1 MGKTIIEKIFSK
13 KAGYE
18 VSAGQSIVCEVDQI
32 MTNDAS
38 GPLSIS
44 IMKEH
49 GREIVANPS
58 KISIFMDHYTPCPNS
73 QVAGLQQS
81 IMDFQQKNPGIRVTT
96 TGYGIC
102 HHLMDEF
109 GLVAPGRLIVGGDSH
124 STTYGFLNAAGIG
137 VGSTDIAI
145 AMITGKLW
153 FKVPDTI
160 RVDFMGSMRKGVS
173 GKDVALYLVNR
184 IGPNGGSSRAVEF
197 GGSGIANLPI
207 NDRKT
212 ICNLMAECGAKCGIM
227 PYDEIAEQYCIERG
241 IDHANP
247 VAPDADCV
255 YAERFLVDL
264 DAIEPVIAVPHN
276 VHTIKTVREL
286 TGTPIHMAM
295 LGTCTGGKIDDFR
308 EAAQVVRAM
317 DGPFKAEVLV
327 VPASQK
333 ILLQMMQEGI
343 ADLFVRKG
351 ATLLPAGCGS
361 CCGSSPGVP
370 RDGFNVIST
379 ANRNFLG
386 RMGNVKANIY
396 LASPQVTAYCA
407 MLGCVGDPTEVL
419 A

>member
-1 MGKTIIEKIFSK
+1 MGKTVIEKIFSK
-13 KAGYE
+13 KAGYA
-18 VSAGQSIVCEVDQI
+18 VSAGQSIVCEVDQV

-49 GREIVANPS
+49 EREIVADAS

-81 IMDFQQKNPGIRVTT
+81 IIDFQQKNPGIRVTT

-153 FKVPDTI
+153 FKVPETI
-160 RVDFMGSMRKGVS
+160 RVEFTGSMRKGVS

-184 IGPNGGSSRAVEF
+184 IGPNGGSYRAVEF
-197 GGSGIANLPI
+197 GGSGIANLSI

-227 PYDEIAEQYCIERG
+227 PYDELAEQYCVERG
-241 IDHANP
+241 IDHVNP
-247 VAPDADCV
+247 VLPDLDCV
-255 YAERFLVDL
+255 YAEQMIVDL
-264 DAIEPVIAVPHN
+264 DSIEPFIAVPHN
-276 VHTIKTVREL
+276 VHTIKTIREL
-286 TGTPIHMAM
+286 SGTPIHMAM

-308 EAAQVVRAM
+308 EAAQIVQAM
-317 DGPFKAEVLV
+317 DGSFKSEVLI

-343 ADLFVRKG
+343 ANLFVRKG

-407 MLGCVGDPTEVL
+407 MLGYIGDPTEVL

>member
-1 MGKTIIEKIFSK
+1 MGKTIVEKVFSR
-13 KAGYE
+13 KAGYD

-44 IMKEH
+44 IMKQYN
-49 GREIVANPS
+49 RETVADPS
-58 KISIFMDHYTPCPNS
+58 KISIFMDHYTPCPND

-81 IMDFQQKNPGIRVTT
+81 ILDFQKKNPGIRVTK

-124 STTYGFLNAAGIG
+124 STTYGFLNAVGIG

-160 RVDFMGSMRKGVS
+160 RVDFTGKMKKGVS

-184 IGPNGGSSRAVEF
+184 IGPNGGSYKAVEF
-197 GGSGIANLPI
+197 GGEGLLNMPI

-212 ICNLMAECGAKCGIM
+212 ICNLMAECGAKCGVM
-227 PYDEIAEQYCIERG
+227 PYDRLAEEYCRERG
-241 IDHANP
+241 IDHTQP
-247 VAPDADCV
+247 VAPDEDCHYV
-255 YAERFLVDL
+255 EKITVNL
-264 DAIEPVIAVPHN
+264 DEIVPIVSVPHN
-276 VHTIKTVREL
+276 VHTIETVEHL
-286 TGTPIHMAM
+286 KGTPIDMAM
-295 LGTCTGGKIDDFR
+295 IGTCTGGKIHDFR
-308 EAAQVVRAM
+308 EAAEVVRRM
-317 DGPFKAEVLV
+317 DGNFKSEVLI

-333 ILLQMMQEGI
+333 ILSQMIEEGL
-343 ADLFVRKG
+343 ASLFISKG
-351 ATLLPAGCGS
+351 AVLLPAGCGS

-396 LASPQVTAYCA
+396 LASPRVTAVSA
-407 MLGCVGDPTEVL
+407 MLGRIEDPTEVL
-419 A
+419 S

>member
-1 MGKTIIEKIFSK
+1 MGKTIVEKVFSR
-13 KAGYE
+13 KAGYD

-44 IMKEH
+44 IMQEYN
-49 GREIVANPS
+49 REIVADPS

-81 IMDFQQKNPGIRVTT
+81 ILDFQKKNPGIRVTT

-124 STTYGFLNAAGIG
+124 STTYGFLNAVGIG

-160 RVDFMGSMRKGVS
+160 RVDFIGERKPGVS
-173 GKDVALYLVNR
+173 GKDVALYLVNL
-184 IGPNGGSSRAVEF
+184 IGPNGGSYRAVEF
-197 GGSGIANLPI
+197 GGPGLQSLPI

-212 ICNLMAECGAKCGIM
+212 ICNLMAECGAKCGVM
-227 PYDEIAEQYCIERG
+227 PYDAIAEEYCESRG
-241 IDHANP
+241 IDHRSP
-247 VAPDADCV
+247 VAADEDCAYV
-255 YAERFLVDL
+255 ERFTVDL
-264 DAIEPVIAVPHN
+264 SEIKPVVAVPHN
-276 VHTIKTVREL
+276 VHTIENVDKLKGLR
-286 TGTPIHMAM
+286 IDMAM

-308 EAAQVVRAM
+308 EAAEVLRQM
-317 DGPFKAEVLV
+317 DGPFKSEVLV

-333 ILLQMMQEGI
+333 ILREMIAEGI
-343 ADLFVRKG
+343 ADLFVQKG
-351 ATLLPAGCGS
+351 AMLLPAGCGS

-386 RMGNVKANIY
+386 RMGNVNANIY
-396 LASPQVTAYCA
+396 LASPRVTACSA
-407 MLGCVGDPTEVL
+407 MVGYLADPTEVL
-419 A
+419 K